1 MDALLAVAVADTLVA
16 GSAFTELLGRYL
28 NIDLRDTWT
37 PDRAFVDL
45 ISDKAALRAIAA
57 ELGAAPPAKATGK
70 ALRAAIRQ
78 RLDGQGCKTVTGWL
92 PGYLKFPFEG
102 YAPDRPAPGVRTGCD
117 ELAAILDGSAE
128 FQEPFAGARF
138 GPDADETGEG
148 EGEDGEIEDDAGADE
163 SGEFEGEDGEFE
175 DGGFEGEDGEFEDDD
190 FGIDAE
196 EVA

>member
-1 MDALLAVAVADTLVA
+1 VADTLVA
-16 GSAFTELLGRYL
+16 GSAFAELLGRYP
-28 NIDLRDTWT
+28 NVDLRDTWT
-37 PDRAFVDL
+37 ADTAFVDL
-45 ISDKAALRAIAA
+45 ISDKSALRAIAA

-78 RLDGQGCKTVTGWL
+78 RLDGQGCQAVTGWR

-102 YAPDRPAPGVRTGCD
+102 YAPDRPAPEVRTGCD

-128 FQEPFAGARF
+128 FRDPYAGVRF

-148 EGEDGEIEDDAGADE
+148 EFEDEG
-163 SGEFEGEDGEFE
+163 GEFEDEDGEFA
-175 DGGFEGEDGEFEDDD
+175 DDD